1 MLTTRND
8 LAAHLTASDLGFA
21 QVEAYAGQLR
31 GLARDPEA
39 LTAIYPAAYVLAAG
53 HSVTAGQRPR
63 TLVHVLIA
71 GNTDA
76 LDSEASAAD
85 ALGRAQALTA
95 FVRERHDWTAGGNRY
110 INLIREGVDCETLA
124 VTASVSIVRVT
135 WTVEAR

>member
-8 LAAHLTASDLGFA
+8 LIAHLAASDLGFA
-21 QVEAYAGQLR
+21 QVEGYGGQLR

-53 HSVTAGQRPR
+53 HTVTAGQKPR

-71 GNTDA
+71 GQTDA
-76 LDSEASAAD
+76 LGLEASAAD
-85 ALGRAQALTA
+85 ALGRAEALTA
-95 FVRERHDWTAGGNRY
+95 FVRDHHDWTANGNRY

-124 VTASVSIVRVT
+124 VTTSVSIVRVT
-135 WTVEAR
+135 WTVETR